1 MKRGIVIIM
10 LVLFIASI
18 MMPAYADEKQA
29 KRAANHKNIADFISD
44 TVKLPMILIGIL
56 GRKNVEQI
64 KKDLDY
70 KNHEGLKKCILRK
83 EVK

>member
-1 MKRGIVIIM
+1 MKRGIIVIM
-10 LVLFIASI
+10 LVLFMVSI
-18 MMPAYADEKQA
+18 LMPAYADEAQA
-29 KRAANHKNIADFISD
+29 KRAANHQNIADLITD
-44 TVKLPMILIGIL
+44 TLKLPMILIGIL

-70 KNHEGLKKCILRK
+70 KNHEGLEKCIRKK

>member
-1 MKRGIVIIM
+1 MKRGIIVVM
-10 LVLFIASI
+10 LVLFIVSI
-18 MMPAYADEKQA
+18 LMPAYADEKQA
-29 KRAANHKNIADFISD
+29 KRAANHQNIADLITD
-44 TVKLPMILIGIL
+44 TLKIPMILIGIL

-70 KNHEGLKKCILRK
+70 KNHEGFRKCLRKK